1 MGKVKGLMIER
12 EERTSNRKRIKELE
26 SLLEDAELK
35 CLFYE
40 ENLDRKLLEKS
51 HKNNKELRKKVKD
64 LESQVACWRRVGVWM
79 YNTMTMSQLEMMEV
93 EGLDIP

>member
-40 ENLDRKLLEKS
+40 ENLDRKTLEKS
-51 HKNNKELRKKVKD
+51 HANNKELRNRVKK
-64 LESQVACWRRVGVWM
+64 LESELRV
-79 YNTMTMSQLEMMEV
+79 SQRSEEL
-93 EGLDIP
+93 L